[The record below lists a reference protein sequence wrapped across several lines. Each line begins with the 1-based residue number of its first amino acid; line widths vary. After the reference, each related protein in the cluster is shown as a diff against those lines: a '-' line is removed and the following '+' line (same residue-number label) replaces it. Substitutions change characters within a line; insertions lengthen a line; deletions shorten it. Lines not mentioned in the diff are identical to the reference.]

1 MRFESEE
8 HRAGVVPDC
17 QPTKDDISKKKFW
30 NYTVMFK
37 NGDGTTFQEE
47 FVHPASEQIVVF
59 WHLNMPLPKDF
70 PLAPFKRL
78 LSRNAF

>member
-1 MRFESEE
+1 
-8 HRAGVVPDC
+8 
-17 QPTKDDISKKKFW
+17 
-30 NYTVMFK
+30 MFK
-37 NGDGTTFQEE
+37 NGDGTSFQEE

-78 LSRNAF
+78 LSRNAL